1 MNMRDNSPIDLN
13 IAAVERDTG
22 IGKDTL
28 RVWER
33 RYGFPTPHRDAHGER
48 VYPMVQVE
56 KLRVIKR
63 LMDQGYRPGRIVAQS
78 MEALQHLS
86 RGEATLQS
94 AQARA
99 HVPSDD
105 HLAMCISLMQ
115 TQDEEGLRVHLLKTL
130 SQEGLHK
137 FVAQYVAPL
146 TVMVGEAW
154 ARGDLAVHQ
163 EHLFTECVNRILRQ
177 AIAAIP
183 KSTMGTKPTV
193 LLTTFPQEAHG
204 LGLLMVESLL
214 ALQGCRC
221 VSLGTQTPV
230 RDIAQAAVSHQVD
243 VVGLSFS
250 VNMNPNH
257 IVDGLAE
264 LKLLLPERIEVWA
277 GGQAPVLRRRPVDN
291 VRVLPDLAS
300 IVAAVQAWCSANSY
314 VA

>member
-1 MNMRDNSPIDLN
+1 MNLRDSTPIDLT

-48 VYPMVQVE
+48 NYPMVQVE

-63 LMDQGYRPGRIVAQS
+63 LMDQGHRPGRIVAQP

-86 RGEATLQS
+86 RGEANLQS
-94 AQARA
+94 PQAL
-99 HVPSDD
+99 PSVLADD
-105 HLAMCISLMQ
+105 PLAVCISLLQ
-115 TQDEEGLRVHLLKTL
+115 NQDDEGLRTHLLNTL
-130 SQEGLHK
+130 SQVGLQK
-137 FVAQYVAPL
+137 FVAQWVAPL

-163 EHLFTECVNRILRQ
+163 EHLFTECVSRILRQ

-183 KSTMGTKPTV
+183 KGAPGSRPTV
-193 LLTTFPQEAHG
+193 LLTTFPQESHG
-204 LGLLMVESLL
+204 LGLLMVESVLT
-214 ALQGCRC
+214 LQGCRC

-230 RDIAQAAVSHQVD
+230 RDIAQAASSYRVD

-250 VNMNPNH
+250 VNMNPNQ

-264 LKLLLPERIEVWA
+264 LKLLLPEHMEIWA
-277 GGQAPVLRRRPVDN
+277 GGRSPALRRRSMDH
-291 VRVLPDLAS
+291 VRVLQDLSS
-300 IVAAVQAWCSANSY
+300 IETAVHDWCQR
-314 VA
+314 